1 MRLLLVED
9 DEQLARQLTAA
20 LGEAGFAVDTV
31 NDGTEAEFR
40 GQTEDYDAI
49 VLDLGLP
56 GMDGVSV
63 LYRWREENR
72 DVPVLILTARNRWYD
87 KLAGFNAGADDFLT
101 KPFRTEELVLRLRA
115 LIRRSAGHAAPLLAC
130 GKLALDVNAARFS
143 VDGQTLAFTAQ
154 EFRILA
160 YLMHHAGKVV
170 SRSELGE
177 HVYDVGYDPD
187 SNVLDVMVGRIRRKL
202 SPHRLLHTRRSQGF
216 ILQPEDGDSNAALH
230 GA

>member
-1 MRLLLVED
+1 MRVLLVED

-20 LGEAGFAVDTV
+20 LGEAGFAVDAV
-31 NDGTEAEFR
+31 SDGTEAEFR
-40 GQTEDYDAI
+40 GQTEDYDAV

-56 GMDGVSV
+56 GMDGISV

-72 DVPVLILTARNRWYD
+72 EVPVLILTARNRWHD
-87 KLAGFNAGADDFLT
+87 KLSGFNAGADDFLT

-130 GKLALDVNAARFS
+130 GVLVLDANAAKFS
-143 VDGQTLAFTAQ
+143 IDGQPLGLTAQ

-170 SRSELGE
+170 TRSELGE

-216 ILQPEDGDSNAALH
+216 ILQADGDEDTRLH